1 MRVLLLEDEE
11 ALSELI
17 AARLAGEGHAVD
29 RFTTMADADAALR
42 AVDYDL
48 LVLDLGLPDG
58 DGLTLLRDLRA
69 RGQRLPVLVL
79 TARDAVEDRVAGLD
93 AGADDYLTKPF
104 HADELKAR
112 IRALLRRPAREGG
125 GLRLGNAV
133 LEADG
138 RSLRV
143 GGKPLPL
150 RRREQALLA
159 YLMRHAGKVVLK
171 EDIETSL
178 YAFGDEVASNA
189 VEVHIYRLRRKL
201 QAAGADMRIHT
212 VRGVGYMIGI
222 DETGMADGKG

>member
-1 MRVLLLEDEE
+1 MRVLLLEDEL

-17 AARLAGEGHAVD
+17 AAQLAGEGHAVD
-29 RFTTMADADAALR
+29 RFATLADADAALR
-42 AVDYDL
+42 AVEYDL

-58 DGLTLLRDLRA
+58 DGLDLLRQLRA
-69 RGQRLPVLVL
+69 AGRRLPVLIL

-112 IRALLRRPAREGG
+112 IRALLRRPAREGEG
-125 GLRLGNAV
+125 MRLGNVV
-133 LEADG
+133 LGADG
-138 RSLRV
+138 HSLFI
-143 GGKPLPL
+143 GGRPLAL

-201 QAAGADMRIHT
+201 QEAGADLRIHT
-212 VRGVGYMIGI
+212 IRGVGYMIAAGE
-222 DETGMADGKG
+222 DAAPGRQA